1 MNRIIDINDS
11 STYPS
16 FLINS
21 FINNYETDYNELFKD
36 YYFKCCHVCCT
47 SDINNYI
54 KYGILRPYYVNDN
67 GIRGINQKLKE
78 IILEP
83 LKGGYDYD
91 TYSEKYDELLEKT
104 YEKDKDII
112 SDWYGKYSCVCYTL
126 DSMNK
131 VNRDNP
137 GYEPIISC
145 YGGEIFR
152 DLGISDSEAE
162 KLAVNYKSYAIF
174 FKLPYNEITKKCI
187 YFPNIIRHMNKIY
200 NNEKSEYGFES
211 NVNQDIDPKDF
222 IEICEVK

>member
-1 MNRIIDINDS
+1 MNRIIDINDL
-11 STYPS
+11 STYPN
-16 FLINS
+16 FLIDS
-21 FINNYETDYNELFKD
+21 FINNYEIDYNELFKD

-67 GIRGINQKLKE
+67 EIRGINQKLKE

-104 YEKDKDII
+104 YEKAKDII
-112 SDWYGKYSCVCYTL
+112 SDWYGKYSCICYTL
-126 DSMNK
+126 DSLCK
-131 VNRDNP
+131 INRDNP
-137 GYEPIISC
+137 AYEPIISC

-152 DLGISDSEAE
+152 DLGISDKEAE
-162 KLAVNYKSYAIF
+162 RIANNYSAYAIF
-174 FKLPYNEITKKCI
+174 FKLPYEEIIKKCI
-187 YFPNIIRHMNKIY
+187 YFPDVIEHMKKIY
-200 NNEKSEYGFES
+200 NNEKSEYGFEN
-211 NVNQDIDPKDF
+211 NVNKDIPPDDF

>member
-16 FLINS
+16 FLIDS
-21 FINNYETDYNELFKD
+21 FINNYEIDYNELFKD

-67 GIRGINQKLKE
+67 EIRGINDKLKE

-83 LKGGYDYD
+83 LKNNKDYAK
-91 TYSEKYDELLEKT
+91 YSKKYDELLNET
-104 YEKDKDII
+104 YEKNKDKIP
-112 SDWYGKYSCVCYTL
+112 DWYGKYSCICYTL
-126 DSMNK
+126 DSLCK
-131 VNRDNP
+131 INRDNSA
-137 GYEPIISC
+137 YEPIISC

-152 DLGISDSEAE
+152 DLGISDKEAE
-162 KLAVNYKSYAIF
+162 RIANNYSAYAIF
-174 FKLPYNEITKKCI
+174 FKLPYEEIIKKCI
-187 YFPNIIRHMNKIY
+187 YFPDVIEHMKKIY
-200 NNEKSEYGFES
+200 NNKKSWYGFEN
-211 NVNQDIDPKDF
+211 NVNKDIPPDDF